1 MFERLAILFC
11 GRREREQ
18 GSTGGVANGGT
29 KVVFGRVGKLFAS
42 RCERRKRVALCRGVG
57 GGGAGLGGGGVKK
70 KNGRPEKEVV

>member
-18 GSTGGVANGGT
+18 GSTGGVANGGA

-42 RCERRKRVALCRGVG
+42 RCERRKRVALCRGVRALRAFVVAVRFIRG
-57 GGGAGLGGGGVKK
+57 ENGVF
-70 KNGRPEKEVV
+70 

>member
-29 KVVFGRVGKLFAS
+29 KVVLGRVGKLFAS
-42 RCERRKRVALCRGVG
+42 RCERRKRVALCRGVRAGLAGVG
-57 GGGAGLGGGGVKK
+57 GGLFISGGGRGVG
-70 KNGRPEKEVV
+70 GR